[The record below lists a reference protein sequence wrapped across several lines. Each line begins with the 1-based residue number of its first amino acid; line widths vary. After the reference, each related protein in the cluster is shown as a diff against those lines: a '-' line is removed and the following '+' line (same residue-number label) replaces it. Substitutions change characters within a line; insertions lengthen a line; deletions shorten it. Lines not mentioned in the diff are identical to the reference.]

1 MNSEKYLLQIAAENP
16 DIPGK
21 AGDVLR
27 AHLAERAALGLMRDI
42 QLAHCRARETWVNRA
57 TAELRCGAL
66 LLTVPAGD
74 LERVLR
80 VADLPAQTALE
91 YTRKAVG
98 HPELASIAKR
108 RFGRITEA
116 QALSVLQDAQ
126 P

>member
-1 MNSEKYLLQIAAENP
+1 MDNEKYLLWIAAESP

-27 AHLAERAALGLMRDI
+27 AHLAEQAALGLMRDI
-42 QLAHCRARETWVNRA
+42 QLAYCRARESLVTRA
-57 TAELRCGAL
+57 QMELRCGAL
-66 LLTVPAGD
+66 LLTVPASG

-80 VADLPAQTALE
+80 VADLPAQTAIE
-91 YTRKAVG
+91 YTRKAVD

-108 RFGRITEA
+108 RFGHLTEA
-116 QALSVLQDAQ
+116 QALSVLQDAK